1 MMIAGD
7 KFGELILDVDNEGSV
22 LIHSRFFDLD
32 DISKLDALKDWIAEL
47 QEAYNELLED
57 SDFMIPDPFKEL

>member
-32 DISKLDALKDWIAEL
+32 DVSKLDALKDWITDL
-47 QEAYNELLED
+47 QEVYNEMLED
-57 SDFMIPDPFKEL
+57 SNFLASKPFEEL

>member
-32 DISKLDALKDWIAEL
+32 DLSKLDALKDWITDL
-47 QEAYNELLED
+47 QEVYNETLED
-57 SDFMIPDPFKEL
+57 SNFLASKPLEEL